1 MRVNLPVT
9 GREYLLRDG
18 AVIVSKTDTKGRITY
33 VNDDF
38 IEASGFTEDEL
49 IGKAHNLVR
58 HPDMPPEA
66 FADLWRT
73 LEAGRPWTGY
83 VKNRRKDGDHY
94 WVLANV
100 TPIRKGAQIV
110 EYMSV
115 RSKPSREAVDACE
128 KLYREFREQRQ
139 GRKQIVEGR
148 AVVPGPRRWLEAQ
161 YRLPFGAQI
170 GGAVAM
176 LALPGLA
183 ALAWLATRGTLPTTW
198 VAAAGV
204 AVFAGAVSLW
214 RATRRVSRTLEGS
227 AEQVEALTQ
236 GDFDRIFT
244 SDGDDALARL
254 QRALQSLRTK
264 VGFELVDSRRR
275 AAEATRLR
283 QALDRVST
291 NVVVADARN
300 DVIYLNDVARETFA
314 RLEPEFRRVLPGFS
328 AVALR
333 GAKLETLAA
342 DAGAER
348 SRLESLRGASPED
361 RTYGDAV
368 FRTVASPVLDETGA
382 RIGTVMEW
390 NDRSQEAAVER
401 EVQGIVDAAG
411 HGDLSRRVALDGK
424 RGFFLALSTGLN
436 AVLDGSAGILRAVRA
451 AADEVSRGATE
462 ISHGNANLS
471 ERTEQ
476 QASSLEE
483 TAASMEQMTSTV
495 KQNADSAARAREL
508 AAEARQRA
516 ERGGDVASRAVQAMQ
531 SAGEA
536 SRRIVDII
544 EVIDSIAFQ
553 TNLLALNA
561 AVEAARAGDEGRGFA
576 VVATEVRALAGR
588 SAEAARQIKQLI
600 DDSVQRVAEG
610 SRLVD
615 ESGATLAA
623 LVDAVGK
630 VNDIVAEIATAS
642 HEQSSGIDQVGKAVM
657 QMDSVTQQNAALVE
671 EATAAAESLMQ
682 QAVSLGELLAKYRVD
697 EGEGRGA
704 DPGSRGSARPAA
716 ASRSDRRPA
725 RDAA

>member
-18 AVIVSKTDTKGRITY
+18 SAIVSKTDTKGRITY

-38 IEASGFTEDEL
+38 IEASGFDEDEL

-73 LEAGRPWTGY
+73 LQSGRPWTGY

-100 TPIRKGAQIV
+100 TPIRRGEEIV
-110 EYMSV
+110 EFMSV
-115 RSKPSREAVDACE
+115 RSKPSRDAVDACE
-128 KLYREFREQRQ
+128 AAYREFREGRN
-139 GRKQIVEGR
+139 GRKRIVEGR
-148 AVVPGPRRWLEAQ
+148 VVTPGMGRWLERH
-161 YRLPFGAQI
+161 YRLPLRAQVLA
-170 GGAVAM
+170 AV
-176 LALPGLA
+176 LLLCGPGLA
-183 ALAWLATRGTLPTTW
+183 VLGASLIEGRGSAAWLAAAGT
-198 VAAAGV
+198 VGVIGAAA
-204 AVFAGAVSLW
+204 LW
-214 RATRRVSRTLEGS
+214 RSLRRLADTIAAS
-227 AEQVEALTQ
+227 ARQVEALTQ
-236 GDFDRIFT
+236 GDFDRIFVA
-244 SDGDDALARL
+244 DGDDELAQL

-264 VGFELVDSRRR
+264 VGFELVDSRKR

-291 NVVVADARN
+291 NVVVADAR
-300 DVIYLNDVARETFA
+300 DEIIYLNDVARTTFA
-314 RLEPEFRRVLPGFS
+314 RLEPDFRAVLPAF
-328 AVALR
+328 AAATLR
-333 GAKLETLAA
+333 GA
-342 DAGAER
+342 
-348 SRLESLRGASPED
+348 RLESLAADPGSERARLGALQGSSVEERSYGAS
-361 RTYGDAV
+361 V
-368 FRTVASPVLDETGA
+368 FRTVASPVVDDAGV

-401 EVQGIVDAAG
+401 EVQAIVDAAT
-411 HGDLSRRVALDGK
+411 HGDLSRRVAATGK
-424 RGFFLALSTGLN
+424 QGFYLALSTGLN
-436 AVLDGSAGILRAVRA
+436 SILDGTAGILRTVREA
-451 AADEVSRGATE
+451 SEQVSRGATE
-462 ISHGNANLS
+462 ISHGNADLS

-495 KQNADSAARAREL
+495 KQNADSAARATDL
-508 AAEARQRA
+508 AADAKRGA
-516 ERGGDVASRAVQAMQ
+516 ERGGAVVAQAVAAMQ
-531 SAGEA
+531 GASEA

-544 EVIDSIAFQ
+544 DVIDSIAFQ

-576 VVATEVRALAGR
+576 VVATEVRNLAQR
-588 SAEAARQIKQLI
+588 SADSARQIKALI

-615 ESGATLAA
+615 ESGATLAQ
-623 LVDAVGK
+623 LVASVGK

-642 HEQSSGIDQVGKAVM
+642 HEQAAGIDQVGKAVM

-671 EATAAAESLMQ
+671 QATASAESLMQ
-682 QAVSLGELLAKYRVD
+682 QAVGLRELLSRYEVD
-697 EGEGRGA
+697 ANEGATAERAPAGR
-704 DPGSRGSARPAA
+704 RQAA
-716 ASRSDRRPA
+716 
-725 RDAA
+725 

>member
-18 AVIVSKTDTKGRITY
+18 SAIVSKTDTKGRITY
-33 VNDDF
+33 VNDEF
-38 IEASGFTEDEL
+38 VAVSGFTEDEL

-73 LEAGRPWTGY
+73 LQAGRPWTGY

-100 TPIRKGAQIV
+100 TPIRRGEEVV
-110 EYMSV
+110 EFMSV
-115 RSKPSREAVDACE
+115 RSKPSREAVAACE
-128 KLYREFREQRQ
+128 AAYREFRE
-139 GRKQIVEGR
+139 GRNGRRRIVEGK
-148 AVVPGPRRWLEAQ
+148 VVTPGLAQGLERQ
-161 YRLPFGAQI
+161 YRLPLALQLIAATLAAVAPGVVAVAAVALGWSPGAAGIAPLAAVGLFGA
-170 GGAVAM
+170 AALWRSVRRVA
-176 LALPGLA
+176 ATLA
-183 ALAWLATRGTLPTTW
+183 ASTR
-198 VAAAGV
+198 
-204 AVFAGAVSLW
+204 
-214 RATRRVSRTLEGS
+214 
-227 AEQVEALTQ
+227 QVEALTQ
-236 GDFDRIFT
+236 GDFDRLFAA
-244 SDGDDALARL
+244 DGDDEVARL

-291 NVVVADARN
+291 TVVVADAR
-300 DVIYLNDVARETFA
+300 DEIVYLNDVARSTFA
-314 RLEPEFRRVLPGFS
+314 RLEPDFRSVLPGFAAS
-328 AVALR
+328 ALR
-333 GAKLETLAA
+333 GAKLESLARDPGGERA
-342 DAGAER
+342 RLGALAGSSAEER
-348 SRLESLRGASPED
+348 S
-361 RTYGDAV
+361 YGTSV
-368 FRTVASPVLDETGA
+368 FRTVASPVVDDSGA

-401 EVQGIVDAAG
+401 EVQAIVDDAAR
-411 HGDLSRRVALDGK
+411 GDLSRRIDEAGK
-424 RGFFLALSTGLN
+424 QGFYLSLSAGLN
-436 AVLDGSAGILRAVRA
+436 AILGGSAEILRTVREA
-451 AADEVSRGATE
+451 SELVSRGATE

-476 QASSLEE
+476 QASSLEQ

-495 KQNADSAARAREL
+495 KQNADSAARATEL
-508 AAEARQRA
+508 AAAAKHGA
-516 ERGGDVASRAVQAMQ
+516 ERGGEIAARAVAAMQ
-531 SAGEA
+531 AAGEA

-544 EVIDSIAFQ
+544 DVIDSIAFQ

-561 AVEAARAGDEGRGFA
+561 AVEAARAGDDGRGFA
-576 VVATEVRALAGR
+576 VVATEVRNLAQR
-588 SAEAARQIKQLI
+588 SADSARQIKALI

-615 ESGATLAA
+615 ESGATLAS
-623 LVDAVGK
+623 LVVSVGK

-642 HEQSSGIDQVGKAVM
+642 HEQAAGIDQVGKAVM

-682 QAVSLGELLAKYRVD
+682 QAVGLRELLSRYTVD
-697 EGEGRGA
+697 ARDEGRGHA
-704 DPGSRGSARPAA
+704 VTRAVPRQARRA
-716 ASRSDRRPA
+716 
-725 RDAA
+725 

>member
-9 GREYLLRDG
+9 GTEYVLRDG
-18 AVIVSKTDTKGRITY
+18 AAIVSKTDTKGRITY

-38 IEASGFTEDEL
+38 IEASGFVEDEL

-83 VKNRRKDGDHY
+83 VKNRRKNGDYY

-100 TPIRKGAQIV
+100 TPIRQGAKVV

-115 RSKPSREAVDACE
+115 RSKPSREMVEACE
-128 KLYREFREQRQ
+128 ALYREFREKRQ
-139 GRKQIVEGR
+139 GLKQIREGA
-148 AVVPGPRRWLEAQ
+148 AVVPGPRQWLELQ
-161 YRLPFGAQI
+161 YRMPVGMQI
-170 GGAVAM
+170 ATAVA
-176 LALPGLA
+176 LLSTPGLA
-183 ALAWLATRGTLPTTW
+183 ALAWFASRGAIPAPW
-198 VAAAGV
+198 IAGV
-204 AVFAGAVSLW
+204 GVVLSLGAASLW
-214 RATRRVSRTLEGS
+214 RATRRVAKTLAAS

-244 SDGDDALARL
+244 SNGDDQLARL

-264 VGFELVDSRRR
+264 VGFELIDSRRR
-275 AAEATRLR
+275 AEEATRVR

-291 NVVVADARN
+291 TVVVADARG
-300 DVIYLNDVARETFA
+300 DLIYMNDVARETFA
-314 RLEPEFRRVLPGFS
+314 RLEPEFRSVLPGF
-328 AVALR
+328 VAANLR
-333 GAKLETLAA
+333 GSPIASLSA
-342 DAGAER
+342 DPGRER
-348 SRLESLRGASPED
+348 ARLDSLNGASVEE
-361 RTYGDAV
+361 RNYGTSV
-368 FRTVASPVLDETGA
+368 FRTVASPVVDERGT

-401 EVQGIVDAAG
+401 EVQGIVEAAG
-411 HGDLSRRVALDGK
+411 RGDLSHRVGVDGK
-424 RGFFLALSTGLN
+424 KGFYLALSAGLN
-436 AVLDGSAGILRAVRA
+436 TVLDGTAEILRSVRA

-495 KQNADSAARAREL
+495 KQNADSAARAHQL
-508 AAEARQRA
+508 AADARERA
-516 ERGGDVASRAVQAMQ
+516 ERGGEVASRAVQAMHA
-531 SAGEA
+531 AGEA

-576 VVATEVRALAGR
+576 VVATEVRNLAQR
-588 SAEAARQIKQLI
+588 SAEAARQIKALI

-610 SRLVD
+610 SKLVD

-623 LVDAVGK
+623 LVDAVGN

-642 HEQSSGIDQVGKAVM
+642 HEQSAGIDQVGKAVM

-682 QAVSLGELLAKYRVD
+682 QAVSLGELLARYTVD
-697 EGEGRGA
+697 GEQSSTSRGDARGA
-704 DPGSRGSARPAA
+704 PTPVAVPTRGHRAA
-716 ASRSDRRPA
+716 
-725 RDAA
+725 